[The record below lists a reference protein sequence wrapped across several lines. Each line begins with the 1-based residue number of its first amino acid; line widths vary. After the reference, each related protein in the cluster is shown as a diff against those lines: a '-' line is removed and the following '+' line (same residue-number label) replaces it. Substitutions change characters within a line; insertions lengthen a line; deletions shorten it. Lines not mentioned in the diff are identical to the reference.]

1 MDRIEIIPNLKTVM
15 NTGNITGA
23 NSIFLSD
30 MLSAT
35 GANAFVFN
43 TINNFE
49 GLLNFLT
56 FSDRDILLIQNQS
69 NLLLR
74 AGRIVDD
81 VGIPITLN
89 YFAVQSTGTSL
100 PFILG
105 SVFMNNAIE
114 YQFLLNIQVGGGLSI
129 DTSTNTVYLGG
140 AWGNYPYISVNMS
153 TTMIELAGGYTET
166 QNIIARTGN
175 NYDIGAPGGHEYR
188 NVFTHSIYSDY
199 LYSLSGTEMV
209 IANDLRPSYVG
220 INLGN
225 SSYRFGTLYVQN
237 IDMVGT
243 LNIIG
248 TSSNWF
254 TIDMDNDGVQRQLL
268 FGNSIPYGCI
278 EYRTDTGEINARGN
292 LVSFSAFNAN
302 GERFFQTR
310 YLFPGAS
317 QIAFRKSD
325 YHMEDFPDVNMIY
338 MFYSIPH
345 YTLYVWN
352 GELVPLV
359 PFKWTRSDHI
369 TIDYGNQSALPYLE
383 FQNGG
388 GRITYN
394 PLASEFSFNGKII
407 SNGLEASYVNSTQDV
422 EILTSG
428 YGLILKS
435 PDGTRWRVTVDDNG
449 VLTTTRL

>member
-23 NSIFLSD
+23 NSILLSD
-30 MLSAT
+30 ILSAT
-35 GANAFVFN
+35 GANAFVLN
-43 TINNFE
+43 TIDNFE
-49 GLLNFLT
+49 GLFNFT
-56 FSDRDILLIQNQS
+56 TISDRDILSIQNIS
-69 NLLLR
+69 NSLLR
-74 AGRIVDD
+74 AGRVVDN

-89 YFAVQSTGTSL
+89 YLAIQSTGTSL

-105 SVFMNNAIE
+105 SVFINNAIE

-129 DTSTNTVYLGG
+129 DTSTNTIYLGG

-153 TTMIELAGGYTET
+153 TAMIELAGDYTET
-166 QNIIARTGN
+166 RNIMAVTGN

-188 NVFTHSIYSDY
+188 NIFVHGIYSDY

-209 IANDLRPSYVG
+209 IANDLRPSHSG

-237 IDMVGT
+237 IDMIGT
-243 LNIIG
+243 LNITG
-248 TSSNWF
+248 TTNNWF
-254 TIDMDNDGVQRQLL
+254 IIDMDNDGVQRWLM
-268 FGNSIPYGCI
+268 FGNSSPYGYI
-278 EYRTDTGEINARGN
+278 EYRTDMGEMNVRGN

-317 QIAFRKSD
+317 QIVFRRSD
-325 YHMEDFPDVNMIY
+325 YHMEDFPDGNMVY
-338 MFYSIPH
+338 MFYSVPH
-345 YTLYVWN
+345 YTLYVWT
-352 GELVPLV
+352 GELVPLI

-383 FQNGG
+383 FQSGG

-394 PLASEFSFNGKII
+394 PPASEFSFNGKIV
-407 SNGLEASYVNSTQDV
+407 SSGLEATQDIEV
-422 EILTSG
+422 LTSG

-435 PDGTRWRVTVDDNG
+435 PNGTRWRVTVDDNG
-449 VLTTTRL
+449 VLTTTPV